1 MDFETREIRKMEM
14 KDRKIKEKKPKS
26 KIATFVI
33 AFLVF
38 LNLVLSLYIV
48 YDKKIY
54 QAVVSYF
61 QHEGKKEDSE
71 LVQKL
76 SVDDET
82 VSTLYSYL
90 TPVKETFVMNSQ
102 ILVSDLS
109 DDEARAFAM
118 TLLKE
123 ENFEKKV
130 DEDTKQTEYHL
141 KAVFLEDA
149 ISKLLGKGYKLSKND
164 LKKPFYQKYS
174 NELKGEV
181 LLVYDA
187 TFDSYQ
193 VTFESPLE
201 KEVEPFYTKLI
212 KAERKNNQIILT
224 EKVIY
229 TLEENERVSLYS
241 DWRLSS
247 LLEEEITDIDIDDFL
262 EEASEIVYVFEKVGK
277 NYQFISSKMQE
288 K

>member
-38 LNLVLSLYIV
+38 LNLGLSLYIV

-61 QHEGKKEDSE
+61 QHEGKKENSE

-118 TLLKE
+118 ALLKE

-130 DEDTKQTEYHL
+130 DEDTKQAEYHL

-149 ISKLLGKGYKLSKND
+149 ISKLLGKDYKLSKND
-164 LKKPFYQKYS
+164 LKKTFYQKYS

-181 LLVYDA
+181 LLVYDD